1 MVSTRIVGHEDE
13 RCNGFSN
20 LDLNCAPISEV
31 KDLKNVPGGNI
42 TGCLRLG
49 VSTESVTRE
58 SGSSSPPI
66 SRDVLVFDLNADAAM
81 DITPYSEKDA
91 EGVAADV
98 GSIGKNGVGQTSV
111 IGSSSEVGILAIRNG
126 NADDLGYEQ
135 WRYRL
140 RESERIDSIKFFS
153 STLWQCDDLVHQLGT
168 IPSGQQLQTLN
179 NRYMYIGNPGLCGPP
194 LLNNCSTNKTGVDV
208 NQEHEDAIYDKVF
221 FYLSISSG
229 YLIGLWT
236 VFCALLFKKKWRIA
250 YFRHFDQL
258 YDKIYVQAT
267 LSKAAIARKFRSEE
281 S

>member
-1 MVSTRIVGHEDE
+1 MVSTSDGNASICRIVGHEDE

-31 KDLKNVPGGNI
+31 EDLKNVPGGNI

-126 NADDLGYEQ
+126 NADDLGMSNGGTGS
-135 WRYRL
+135 
-140 RESERIDSIKFFS
+140 ESRSGLIQS
-153 STLWQCDDLVHQLGT
+153 SSS
-168 IPSGQQLQTLN
+168 PARSGNVTTS
-179 NRYMYIGNPGLCGPP
+179 CT
-194 LLNNCSTNKTGVDV
+194 S
-208 NQEHEDAIYDKVF
+208 
-221 FYLSISSG
+221 
-229 YLIGLWT
+229 
-236 VFCALLFKKKWRIA
+236 
-250 YFRHFDQL
+250 
-258 YDKIYVQAT
+258 
-267 LSKAAIARKFRSEE
+267 
-281 S
+281 

>member
-31 KDLKNVPGGNI
+31 EDLKNVPGGNI

-49 VSTESVTRE
+49 VSTESVTSEVEDLENVPGGNITGCLRLEVSTESVTRE

-153 STLWQCDDLVHQLGT
+153 STLWQCDDLVHQLGR

-179 NRYMYIGNPGLCGPP
+179 NQYMYIGNPGLCGPP
-194 LLNNCSTNKTGVDV
+194 LLNNCSTNETGLDVD
-208 NQEHEDAIYDKVF
+208 QEQGTIYDRLF
-221 FYLSISSG
+221 FFLSISSG
-229 YLIGLWT
+229 YLTGLGT
-236 VFCALLFKKKWRIA
+236 VFCTLLLKK
-250 YFRHFDQL
+250 
-258 YDKIYVQAT
+258 T
-267 LSKAAIARKFRSEE
+267 
-281 S
+281 